1 MCGEH
6 CSGDSSIRP
15 EFRRKRLRTQK
26 TSKPSVTPA
35 DAISIAKTDQRPAH
49 RRAKRGRRKIT
60 PTILLG
66 QKDTLAKATW
76 LYHHQK
82 LTQQQV
88 ADELGLSRPTVVR
101 LLRQALEQ
109 GIVTV
114 SLRLD
119 VLRQMELSTRVAERF
134 GLQEV
139 FIVPTS
145 VGDTEADIQ
154 RAIAEMAALYL
165 ENNIQPNQVITISWG
180 KTLLEV
186 ARALNEIPVKGAMI
200 AQSLGGL
207 NSGLTFDPY
216 GVASLFGEKLHSP
229 VYHLSVPVL
238 VASKELRDLFMSDP
252 GVQATLAVARLA
264 SVCMVSVGKVDH
276 SATVVQTDFL
286 DASTMDQ
293 MRARGAVG
301 DISGRYFDINGT
313 RILGDVDDRIMA
325 LSWEDFQSLKNVVAV
340 VCGLDKKNAILGAL
354 RAGLISRLIIDDHTA
369 LALLEESED

>member
-1 MCGEH
+1 MKQTNGLVP
-6 CSGDSSIRP
+6 I
-15 EFRRKRLRTQK
+15 K
-26 TSKPSVTPA
+26 
-35 DAISIAKTDQRPAH
+35 
-49 RRAKRGRRKIT
+49 RAKRGRRKAT
-60 PTILLG
+60 PTLLLG
-66 QKDTLAKATW
+66 QKNTLAKATW

-119 VLRQMELSTRVAERF
+119 VLRQMELSARLAKRF
-134 GLQEV
+134 GLKEV
-139 FIVPTS
+139 FVVPTS
-145 VGDTEADIQ
+145 VGDTDADVL
-154 RAIAEMAALYL
+154 RAVGEMGALYL

-200 AQSLGGL
+200 AQSFGGL
-207 NSGLTFDPY
+207 NSGHTFNPY
-216 GVASLFGEKLHSP
+216 GVASLFGEKLHAP
-229 VYHLSVPVL
+229 VYQLYVPAM
-238 VASKELRDLFMSDP
+238 VASKEIRDLFMSDP

-264 SVCMVSVGKVDH
+264 SVCMVSVGKVDQ

-354 RAGLISRLIIDDHTA
+354 RAGLISRLIIDDRTA

>member
-1 MCGEH
+1 M
-6 CSGDSSIRP
+6 
-15 EFRRKRLRTQK
+15 RTQK
-26 TSKPSVTPA
+26 RSKTSVTPA
-35 DAISIAKTDQRPAH
+35 DAISIAKTDKRPAH

-119 VLRQMELSTRVAERF
+119 VLRQMELSTRLAERF

-145 VGDTEADIQ
+145 VGDTEAGIQ

-216 GVASLFGEKLHSP
+216 GVASLFGEKLHAP

-264 SVCMVSVGKVDH
+264 SLCMVSVGKVDH
-276 SATVVQTDFL
+276 SATVVQTGFL
-286 DASTMDQ
+286 DASTIDQ
-293 MRARGAVG
+293 MRVRGAVG

-354 RAGLISRLIIDDHTA
+354 RTGLISRLIVDYHTA
-369 LALLEESED
+369 LALLEERED